1 MAKIGDIYGGN
12 FLKADDIKGKGDIR
26 VQIEHVT
33 IDEYD
38 GKKRAVLH
46 FKGRDKVLPLNVTNA
61 NMIAEIFATDEMD
74 EWEGKRITLYTTRVD
89 FQGKRVDAIRI
100 KEANV
105 SPAKEAF
112 MKEVKAAT
120 RPAPK
125 PEPEEYDKEE
135 EFTSDPDSDIPF

>member
-26 VQIEHVT
+26 VQIEQVT
-33 IDEYD
+33 YDEYD
-38 GKKRAVLH
+38 GKKRALLH
-46 FKGRDKVLPLNVTNA
+46 FKGREKVLPLNVTNA
-61 NMIAEIFATDEMD
+61 NMLAEILGTDEMD

-100 KEANV
+100 KE
-105 SPAKEAF
+105 
-112 MKEVKAAT
+112 VKAPAPAPLPIK
-120 RPAPK
+120 PAPK
-125 PEPEEYDKEE
+125 PEPEPEEYDKEE

>member
-26 VQIEHVT
+26 VQIEQ
-33 IDEYD
+33 ISYGEYD

-61 NMIAEIFATDEMD
+61 NMLAEILGTDEMD
-74 EWEGKRITLYTTRVD
+74 EWEGKRITLYTARVD

-100 KEANV
+100 KEAKAPA
-105 SPAKEAF
+105 PAKS
-112 MKEVKAAT
+112 V
-120 RPAPK
+120 PK
-125 PEPEEYDKEE
+125 PEPEPEEFDKEE
-135 EFTSDPDSDIPF
+135 DFVSDDEIPF